1 MFPLLLLA
9 AASSLPAETTDSST
23 DSSASDGLVAEA
35 LQWLTTNG
43 PTFLMNILAV
53 IVILLIAKVVIGI
66 VRKLVT
72 GALER
77 STKLNDMLKTFLVNI
92 IGKVLW
98 VVTWVLALENLGFD
112 MAAVIAGLG
121 VSGLI
126 LGFAFQDTL
135 SNFAA
140 GVMLIAN
147 DPFQAGDYVEA
158 GGHAGTVKEVS
169 IVATK
174 LLTPDNKLIILPNK
188 VVWGAPITNYSSTGT
203 RRVDMAVGI
212 SYSADITKAKEV
224 IMGILK
230 ADERVIADPAPM
242 VEVVE
247 MADSSINLVVRPW
260 SKTADYWGLY
270 FAMQQKI
277 KEALDQ
283 AGIEIP
289 FPQRVVHMV
298 KPD

>member
-1 MFPLLLLA
+1 MHPILYLA
-9 AASSLPAETTDSST
+9 TVDSPPT
-23 DSSASDGLVAEA
+23 PVVQSAIEWVTNNGMDFLKGL
-35 LQWLTTNG
+35 
-43 PTFLMNILAV
+43 LAV
-53 IVILLIAKVVIGI
+53 IVILLIAKVVIGV

-92 IGKVLW
+92 IGKALW
-98 VVTWVLALENLGFD
+98 VVTWVLALENLGLD
-112 MAAVIAGLG
+112 MTAVIAGLG

-188 VVWGAPITNYSSTGT
+188 IVWGAPVTNYSSTGT

-212 SYSADITKAKEV
+212 SYSADISKAKET

-230 ADERVIADPAPM
+230 ADERVLADPEPM

-260 SKTADYWGLY
+260 SKTADYWGLF

>member
-1 MFPLLLLA
+1 MHPILYLA
-9 AASSLPAETTDSST
+9 TVDSPPTPVVQSVIEWVT
-23 DSSASDGLVAEA
+23 NNGMDFLKGL
-35 LQWLTTNG
+35 
-43 PTFLMNILAV
+43 LAV
-53 IVILLIAKVVIGI
+53 IVILLIAKVVIGV

-98 VVTWVLALENLGFD
+98 VVTWVLALENLGLD
-112 MAAVIAGLG
+112 MTAVIAGLG

-188 VVWGAPITNYSSTGT
+188 IVWGAPVTNYSSTGT

-212 SYSADITKAKEV
+212 SYSADISKAKET

-230 ADERVIADPAPM
+230 ADERVLADPEPM

-260 SKTADYWGLY
+260 SKTADYWGLF